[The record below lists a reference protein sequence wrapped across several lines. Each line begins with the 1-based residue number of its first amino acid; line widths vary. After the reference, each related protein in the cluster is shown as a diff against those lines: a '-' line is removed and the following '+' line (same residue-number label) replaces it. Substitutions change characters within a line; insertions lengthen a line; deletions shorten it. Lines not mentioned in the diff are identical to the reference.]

1 MADEGKT
8 EKVTK
13 PVYYVENTVRRV
25 GTRLHRARS
34 ATRHRFKIF
43 LGDRRILRNK
53 KLALTA
59 EQYELFKD
67 KIQDMMIAGKVA
79 LHMPDGTRISTLP
92 DGRYVHKRLDGAIKI
107 VEAEGVVSEV
117 EPTEAPPKPLP
128 KSVETALE
136 PEEPIP
142 TPKKPAEPDDLTV
155 LPGIGASRVRKLN
168 AVGIS
173 SFEAIS
179 KTTPES
185 LVEVLGVSEE
195 VAVDIVNTAKGL
207 V

>member
-1 MADEGKT
+1 M
-8 EKVTK
+8 
-13 PVYYVENTVRRV
+13 
-25 GTRLHRARS
+25 
-34 ATRHRFKIF
+34 
-43 LGDRRILRNK
+43 RNK
-53 KLALTA
+53 KLPLTA

-67 KIQDMMIAGKVA
+67 KIQEMIIAGKVA

-92 DGRYVHKRLDGAIKI
+92 DGRYVHRRADGAIKI
-107 VEAEGVVSEV
+107 VEAEGVVTEV
-117 EPTEAPPKPLP
+117 ESEPPPKPLP

-173 SFEAIS
+173 SFEAVS
-179 KTTPES
+179 KTTPAN
-185 LVEVLGVSEE
+185 LVEVLGVSDE
-195 VAVDIVNTAKGL
+195 VAVDIVKTAKGL